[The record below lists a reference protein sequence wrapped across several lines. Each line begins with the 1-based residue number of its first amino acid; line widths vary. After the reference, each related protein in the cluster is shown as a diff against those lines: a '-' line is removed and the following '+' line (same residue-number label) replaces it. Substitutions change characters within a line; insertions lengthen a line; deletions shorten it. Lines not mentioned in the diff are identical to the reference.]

1 MEYIV
6 KWMPI
11 AQLDLEDIYQ
21 FYLPKS
27 ERAANNIW
35 NSLVESADPLKIFA
49 YSGPIEP
56 LLANRKK
63 EYHSLVVE
71 KHFKLISYIESNI
84 VYITAVWDTR
94 RNPEY
99 LKDSVK

>member
-35 NSLVESADPLKIFA
+35 NSLFLTISFQP
-49 YSGPIEP
+49 
-56 LLANRKK
+56 
-63 EYHSLVVE
+63 YHSC
-71 KHFKLISYIESNI
+71 N
-84 VYITAVWDTR
+84 R
-94 RNPEY
+94 
-99 LKDSVK
+99 

>member
-56 LLANRKK
+56 L
-63 EYHSLVVE
+63 
-71 KHFKLISYIESNI
+71 
-84 VYITAVWDTR
+84 
-94 RNPEY
+94 
-99 LKDSVK
+99 

>member
-63 EYHSLVVE
+63 SIIHWLSRN
-71 KHFKLISYIESNI
+71 ISNLYTI
-84 VYITAVWDTR
+84 
-94 RNPEY
+94 
-99 LKDSVK
+99 